1 MKMDE
6 SLDGES
12 ITLESTVSETHP
24 PIAIHET
31 IQRETE
37 NQQDSKTSITK
48 SKTTNVVPFYKLFS
62 FADSLDHVLMFVGTI
77 GAIGN
82 GLATPLM
89 NVVFGNLIDAFGRAT
104 NPREV
109 VHDVSKVLNSLH
121 Y

>member
-1 MKMDE
+1 MDE

-12 ITLESTVSETHP
+12 ITLESTISETHP
-24 PIAIHET
+24 PIATHET

-37 NQQDSKTSITK
+37 KQQDSKTGITK
-48 SKTTNVVPFYKLFS
+48 GKTTNVVPFYKLFC
-62 FADSLDHVLMFVGTI
+62 FADSLDHVLIFVGTI

-89 NVVFGNLIDAFGRAT
+89 TVVFGNLIDAFGRAT